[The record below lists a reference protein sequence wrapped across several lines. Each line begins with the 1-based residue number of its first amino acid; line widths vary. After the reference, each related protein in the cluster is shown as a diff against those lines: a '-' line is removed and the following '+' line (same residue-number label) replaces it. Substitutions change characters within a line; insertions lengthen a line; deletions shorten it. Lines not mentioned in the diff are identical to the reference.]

1 MLPRKAERSSF
12 QLSSWMVSVQ
22 ICECLRA
29 HLIIPFRW
37 FISSLF
43 GFRVSVQLEYGS
55 PSLSLSLSL
64 SPVLDADSFHYVP
77 IQKKT
82 THQWCTAFLFFFTFD
97 FSLSRSRSQHFF
109 PLSVLQLQ
117 THTQTLTPC
126 AQSIISLY
134 ASSTYILF
142 SVGCQRAR
150 SPTDDARHCR
160 CVCLYII

>member
-55 PSLSLSLSL
+55 PSLSLSLPFWMLIPSIMYQ
-64 SPVLDADSFHYVP
+64 FR
-77 IQKKT
+77 K
-82 THQWCTAFLFFFTFD
+82 
-97 FSLSRSRSQHFF
+97 RQH
-109 PLSVLQLQ
+109 
-117 THTQTLTPC
+117 TN
-126 AQSIISLY
+126 
-134 ASSTYILF
+134 
-142 SVGCQRAR
+142 
-150 SPTDDARHCR
+150 DARHSFYSSRLISHYLAHARNTFSRYLFYSFKHTHTNTYTVCTEYHFAIRFVYIHFILGWLPESPKPNCR
-160 CVCLYII
+160 C

>member
-55 PSLSLSLSL
+55 PSLSLSLPFWMLIPSIMYQFRKRQHTN
-64 SPVLDADSFHYVP
+64 DARHSFFSSRLISHYLAHARNTFP
-77 IQKKT
+77 AI
-82 THQWCTAFLFFFTFD
+82 CFTA
-97 FSLSRSRSQHFF
+97 SN
-109 PLSVLQLQ
+109 

>member
-97 FSLSRSRSQHFF
+97 FSLSRSRSQHFSRYLF
-109 PLSVLQLQ
+109 YSFKH
-117 THTQTLTPC
+117 THTN
-126 AQSIISLY
+126 
-134 ASSTYILF
+134 TYTVCTEYHFAIRFVYIHFIL
-142 SVGCQRAR
+142 GWLPE
-150 SPTDDARHCR
+150 SPKPNWR
-160 CVCLYII
+160 C

>member
-117 THTQTLTPC
+117 THTHKHLHRVHRVSFRYTLRLHTFYSRLVAREPE
-126 AQSIISLY
+126 AQLTMLDIADVFVSI
-134 ASSTYILF
+134 
-142 SVGCQRAR
+142 
-150 SPTDDARHCR
+150 
-160 CVCLYII
+160 